1 VFSIYFM
8 SINLNCNVYLIL
20 KRVKQTQRFLLLE
33 YVLDQI
39 ESCIASSYVV
49 YLLTEYT
56 SFNNENDIQK
66 LCLIVGNY
74 MYYTFTVG
82 CLVSFLSIRN
92 IFAVFF
98 ILCFIGVVLFIRI
111 VVALL
116 FPVIGSE

>member
-1 VFSIYFM
+1 MFSIYFM

-20 KRVKQTQRFLLLE
+20 KRIKQTQRFLLLE

-111 VVALL
+111 VV
-116 FPVIGSE
+116 VYCSCNWQ

>member
-1 VFSIYFM
+1 MFSIYFM
-8 SINLNCNVYLIL
+8 SINLNCNVYFIL
-20 KRVKQTQRFLLLE
+20 KRVKQTRRFLLLE

-39 ESCIASSYVV
+39 ESCIASFYVV

-56 SFNNENDIQK
+56 SFNNKNDIHK

-74 MYYTFTVG
+74 KYYTFTVG

-92 IFAVFF
+92 MFAVFF
-98 ILCFIGVVLFIRI
+98 ILYFIGVVLFIRI

-116 FPVIGSE
+116 FPVICSE